1 MSNGSLVDKK
11 KIMTVTCA
19 KLGNAVIVY
28 CLISK
33 RFLSDIRWAAA
44 FLIVSTDQIA
54 VNLLDWWAEC
64 ATAGRKF
71 FRHNNTV
78 SKTRHFRTLRGQI
91 EQLEIYSLLSVPLQ
105 YLPNKEYFQKDRVAD
120 AAIPARAI
128 WWPTMDFR
136 TQKKTCCHPYN
147 HHKIVTKTI

>member
-71 FRHNNTV
+71 FPTQQHCFKNPSFSNAKRSNWAAGDLFSSLCLSLFNICQIKST
-78 SKTRHFRTLRGQI
+78 SKKI
-91 EQLEIYSLLSVPLQ
+91 EWLMLPSPHVPYGDRRWTSGHKKNLLSPL
-105 YLPNKEYFQKDRVAD
+105 
-120 AAIPARAI
+120 
-128 WWPTMDFR
+128 
-136 TQKKTCCHPYN
+136 
-147 HHKIVTKTI
+147 